1 MATQK
6 NARYAQKIDSLA
18 NWQKATSFVPMEG
31 ELFLVKDYVCPI
43 VLGDGENSAATL
55 ATEPL
60 FAPISNEAIDSLFK
74 KGGVDP

>member
-31 ELFLVKDYVCPI
+31 EFFLVKDYACPI

-55 ATEPL
+55 ALKPL
-60 FAPISNEAIDSLFK
+60 IAPITNEQIDALF
-74 KGGVDP
+74 GGDQL